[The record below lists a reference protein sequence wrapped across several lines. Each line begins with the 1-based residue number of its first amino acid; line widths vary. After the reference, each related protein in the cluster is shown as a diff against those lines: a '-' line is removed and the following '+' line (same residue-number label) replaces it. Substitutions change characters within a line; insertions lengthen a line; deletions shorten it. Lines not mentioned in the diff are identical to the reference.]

1 MTCTSAI
8 HALFSPDGSTA
19 LDINYGCNLGPD
31 QQQSGGVLALSN
43 NVTEASW
50 REPACNIVG
59 AQMLPDGDLVA
70 WDANGDVVWST
81 ETQAPGAFLSV
92 GTSRVSVLVTMPVC
106 EIAFKHDTGCVW
118 RLVNVTLW
126 SASAKPSPPTP

>member
-1 MTCTSAI
+1 MAYISPGWAR
-8 HALFSPDGSTA
+8 LPDGTPPRILMPGQTILWGTRSNGGFGATT
-19 LDINYGCNLGPD
+19 GT
-31 QQQSGGVLALSN
+31 GGVYLPAEHDVQHICDPRAVL
-43 NVTEASW
+43 VSW

-70 WDANGDVVWST
+70 WDANGDVVK
-81 ETQAPGAFLSV
+81 
-92 GTSRVSVLVTMPVC
+92 PVC

-126 SASAKPSPPTP
+126 SASAKPAPPTP